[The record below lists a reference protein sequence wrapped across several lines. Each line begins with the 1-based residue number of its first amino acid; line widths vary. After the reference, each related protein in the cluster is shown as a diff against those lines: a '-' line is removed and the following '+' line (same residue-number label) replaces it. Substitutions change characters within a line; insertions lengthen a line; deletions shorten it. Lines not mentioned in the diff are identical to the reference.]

1 MATIVSSCS
10 THLNKLGGAVL
21 DAVLPPRCLRCGDV
35 VGEQGTLCAPC
46 WSHLSLI
53 DDPMC
58 AACGLPFEID
68 PGENALCGA
77 CVALP
82 KPYARARS
90 AIVYDDHSRGLILAF
105 KQSDRTDAVPVFAG
119 WMARA
124 GAPLLDDADVLAPI
138 PLHWTRLFQRRYN
151 QAALL
156 ALAIA
161 RISGVRA
168 VPDLLVR
175 QRRTSKLGKM
185 GASARAE
192 TVRGA
197 ITLPPRKRPL
207 IEGRRVLLIDDVLTT
222 GSTVGACTRALLKGG
237 ASAVDVLTLAR
248 AGKPAHL

>member
-10 THLNKLGGAVL
+10 AHLTQFGRVVL
-21 DAVLPPRCLRCGDV
+21 DAVLPPRCLRCGEL
-35 VGEQGTLCAPC
+35 VGAQGTVCASC
-46 WSHLSLI
+46 WSSLRLI

-58 AACGLPFEID
+58 QACGLPFEID

-77 CVALP
+77 CVAQP
-82 KPYARARS
+82 KPFARARS

-124 GAPLLDDADVLAPI
+124 GAPLLEDADLLVPI

-185 GASARAE
+185 GAAARAE

-197 ITLPPRKRPL
+197 ITLADRKRSL
-207 IEGRRVLLIDDVLTT
+207 IAGRRVLLIDDVLTT

-237 ASAVDVLTLAR
+237 AGAVDVLTLAR
-248 AGKPAHL
+248 AGRPAHL